1 MAMTLMEIIKKYFD
15 IYEAGSARDIYFRLG
30 RNISYFSIQ
39 KVLDELERTNYI
51 QHKSVRSTRYKRS
64 HYVYYR
70 TFKVEAP
77 LPLPILIIKLVFKE
91 LVECCN

>member
-1 MAMTLMEIIKKYFD
+1 MATTLMEIIKKYFD

-30 RNISYFSIQ
+30 RTISYFSIQ

-70 TFKVEAP
+70 TFKTEA
-77 LPLPILIIKLVFKE
+77 PLPILIIKLIFKE

>member
-30 RNISYFSIQ
+30 RTISYFSIQ

-51 QHKSVRSTRYKRS
+51 QHKSVRGTRYKRS
-64 HYVYYR
+64 HYIYYR
-70 TFKVEAP
+70 TFMNEFP
-77 LPLPILIIKLVFKE
+77 LVILLLKYALHFIEE
-91 LVECCN
+91 LFR

>member
-1 MAMTLMEIIKKYFD
+1 MTLMEIIKKYFD
-15 IYEAGSARDIYFRLG
+15 IYKTGSARDIYFRLG

-70 TFKVEAP
+70 TFMNEFP
-77 LPLPILIIKLVFKE
+77 LVILLLKYALHFIEE
-91 LVECCN
+91 LFR